1 MSHPPLVPPR
11 SPAVPEPDELAT
23 LRAVRPSEVIREGGR
38 HLARLVRLRL
48 GGVALAVL
56 GSLAFVAGVLVTSL
70 VVGDLTDR
78 LLVPVLQEGAPRGP
92 RLRDAVLLL
101 LGVGVWRAAAITL
114 RRTGAGWAQ
123 FGAVADLRRR
133 LVRHQLGL
141 SLKWYAQ
148 QRVGDLLAVNDGHV
162 RTATFVLGPLPFATG
177 AVLLS
182 AGSIALVVGLDPVL
196 GGVVG
201 VIVTAA
207 VAGELVAAWR
217 TFSAF
222 ELEQHRKARVARVAH
237 ESIDGAQTV
246 ASLGRRAHEVA
257 RFAAV
262 AGRQRDSEVLVGRRW
277 SWFRATLEVVPSL
290 LVVPVAVVGALRVDG
305 GALTVGELVTA
316 TYLLSLLTFPMA
328 MLGFLVWDTAESLTG
343 WRRVHA
349 VLAASDRLPAGT
361 QGTTGDG
368 PATVTATAVGFGY
381 GEGPVVRDLSLRLR
395 PGATIGLVGATAAGK
410 STVVALLARLW
421 DPDVGTVDVDG
432 QPLADLRD
440 EERTTQVALVG
451 QEAFVFADT
460 VRGNVL
466 LGHDATDVQV
476 WAALA
481 TAGADDVVA
490 ALPEGLDT
498 VIGERG
504 ATLSGGQR
512 QRLALARALVRR
524 PRVLLLDD
532 ATSAV
537 DPSVEA
543 AILRRLRAAAVPA
556 TTLVVATRPATVA
569 LCDEVL
575 LLADGGIV
583 ASGSHQHLLATE
595 PAYATLMQAYERER
609 TQRVAGDAS

>member
-1 MSHPPLVPPR
+1 MSGPIVVPPR
-11 SPAVPEPDELAT
+11 APAVPDADEAASLDS
-23 LRAVRPSEVIREGGR
+23 LRAADIVRDGVT
-38 HLARLVRLRL
+38 HLTRLVRLRP
-48 GGVALAVL
+48 GGVAVAVA
-56 GSLAFVAGVLVTSL
+56 GSLAFVAGVLVTSV

-78 LLVPVLQEGAPRGP
+78 LLVPVLEDGEPRGP
-92 RLRDAVLLL
+92 RLREVVLLL
-101 LGVGVWRAAAITL
+101 LGVGVWRAAAITM
-114 RRTGAGWAQ
+114 RRTGASWAQ

-141 SLKWYAQ
+141 SLRWYAR

-177 AVLLS
+177 AILLS
-182 AGSIALVVGLDPVL
+182 VGSVGLVVALDPVL
-196 GGVVG
+196 GTVVG
-201 VIVTAA
+201 VIVLAA
-207 VAGELVAAWR
+207 VLGELVAAWR
-217 TFSAF
+217 TFAAF

-246 ASLGRRAHEVA
+246 AALGRRDHEVH

-262 AGRQRDSEVLVGRRW
+262 AARQRDSEVLVGRRW

-290 LVVPVAVVGALRVDG
+290 LVVPVAVTGALRVDAG
-305 GALTVGELVTA
+305 GLSVGDLVTA

-343 WRRVHA
+343 WRRVAA
-349 VLAASDRLPAGT
+349 VLDARDRLP
-361 QGTTGDG
+361 QGAAAPAATG
-368 PATVTATAVGFGY
+368 PATVTAATVGFGY
-381 GEGPVVRDLSLRLR
+381 GDEPVVADLSLHLR
-395 PGATIGLVGATAAGK
+395 AGTTIGLVGATAAGK

-421 DPDVGTVDVDG
+421 DPDHGTVAVDG
-432 QPLADLRD
+432 HPLADFSD
-440 EERTTQVALVG
+440 DSRTHQVALVG

-466 LGHDATDVQV
+466 LGHA
-476 WAALA
+476 
-481 TAGADDVVA
+481 ADDAAVWEALEVAGVADVVRD
-490 ALPEGLDT
+490 LPAGLDT

-543 AILRRLRAAAVPA
+543 AILRRLKDAAVPS

-575 LLADGGIV
+575 LLADGRIA
-583 ASGSHQHLLATE
+583 ASGTHQQLLRTE
-595 PAYATLMQAYERER
+595 AAYATLMQAYERER
-609 TQRVAGDAS
+609 GTP

>member
-1 MSHPPLVPPR
+1 MPLPPLVPPR
-11 SPAVPEPDELAT
+11 ASAAPDPHEAAELDA
-23 LRAVRPSEVIREGGR
+23 LRARDVVREGTA
-38 HLARLVRLRL
+38 HLVRLMRL
-48 GGVALAVL
+48 RPAAVALAVL
-56 GSLAFVAGVLVTSL
+56 GSLTFVAGVLVTSM
-70 VVGDLTDR
+70 VVGGLTDR
-78 LLVPVLQEGAPRGP
+78 LLVPVLDGGAPVGP
-92 RLRDAVLLL
+92 RLRDALLAL
-101 LGVGVWRAAAITL
+101 AGVGVWRSAGITL

-141 SLKWYAQ
+141 SLRWYAR

-177 AVLLS
+177 ALLLS
-182 AGSIALVVGLDPVL
+182 AGSIALVVMLDPVL
-196 GGVVG
+196 GTVVG
-201 VIVTAA
+201 GIVLAA
-207 VAGELVAAWR
+207 VLGELVAAWR
-217 TFSAF
+217 TFAAF
-222 ELEQHRKARVARVAH
+222 EVEQHRKARVARVAH

-246 ASLGRRAHEVA
+246 AALGRRAHEVE

-262 AGRQRDSEVLVGRRW
+262 AARQRDSEVLVGRRW

-290 LVVPVAVVGALRVDG
+290 LVVPVAVTGTVRVAAGALS
-305 GALTVGELVTA
+305 VGDLVTA
-316 TYLLSLLTFPMA
+316 TYLLSLLTFPLA

-343 WRRVHA
+343 WRRVAA
-349 VLAASDRLPAGT
+349 VLDASDQLPAG
-361 QGTTGDG
+361 QRSSQRAG
-368 PATVTATAVGFGY
+368 PAAVAATGLGFGY
-381 GEGPVVRDLSLRLR
+381 GQDPVLDDLSLRLR
-395 PGATIGLVGATAAGK
+395 PGTTIGLVGATASGK

-421 DPDVGTVDVDG
+421 DPDRGQVEVDG
-432 QPLADLRD
+432 TALADLRH
-440 EERTTQVALVG
+440 EARTTDVALVG

-466 LGHDATDVQV
+466 LGHQADDDAV
-476 WAALA
+476 WAALE
-481 TAGADDVVA
+481 TAGVADVVA
-490 ALPEGLDT
+490 ALPHGLET

-543 AILRRLRAAAVPA
+543 GILRRLRAAASPS

-575 LLADGGIV
+575 LLAGGAIA
-583 ASGSHQHLLATE
+583 ASGTHQELLAE
-595 PAYATLMQAYERER
+595 PAYATLMQAYERDRRDRSETVR
-609 TQRVAGDAS
+609 